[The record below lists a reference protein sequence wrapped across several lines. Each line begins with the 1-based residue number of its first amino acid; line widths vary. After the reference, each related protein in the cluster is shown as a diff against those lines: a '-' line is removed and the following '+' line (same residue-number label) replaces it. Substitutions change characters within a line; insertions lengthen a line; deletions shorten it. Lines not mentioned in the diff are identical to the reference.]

1 MTLQIKETRTFDNEA
16 DKEAAM
22 MAKIESGER
31 LEANDP
37 LMTDD
42 YRENLLNLMTMQAD
56 SELSG
61 GYGYIPFIS
70 KAPNVEEKLIVANIV
85 RDEILHGKRMYKLLE
100 DLGVDVDARVKE
112 NDIAF
117 LYRTDDSE
125 GDIGTQ
131 RLQKDKRVNIFYYPI
146 DTWMDFIMFNFCMDR
161 GAGHQLEDAVHCSY
175 APWARVQTQIF
186 KEEVVH
192 IAHGEKWVEILA
204 KDPATHDECQTTFN
218 KWFLRTMNIFGRPG
232 SSRNAL
238 YRKYRLKIR
247 DNDVVRDAFR
257 KEVTELCTKFGLT
270 VPEWKPNW

>member
-1 MTLQIKETRTFDNEA
+1 MTLQIEDTRIAGSEAKE
-16 DKEAAM
+16 EAAM
-22 MAKIESGER
+22 LEKINSGER

-42 YRENLLNLMTMQAD
+42 YRASLLNLMTMQAD

-61 GYGYIPFIS
+61 GYGYIPWIS
-70 KAPNVEEKLIVANIV
+70 QAPTIEEKLLVAGIV
-85 RDEILHGKRMYKLLE
+85 RDEILHGKRVYKLLE
-100 DLGVDVDARVKE
+100 ELGVDVDSRITE
-112 NDIAF
+112 NDQAF

-125 GDIGTQ
+125 ANIGTQ

-146 DTWMDFIMFNFCMDR
+146 DTWTDFIMFNFCMDR

-192 IAHGEKWVEILA
+192 IAHGEKWVKILA
-204 KDPATHDECQTTFN
+204 QDPITHDECQTTFN

-232 SSRNAL
+232 TKNNAL
-238 YRKYRLKIR
+238 YRKYRLKFR
-247 DNDVVRDAFR
+247 DNDEVREAFR
-257 KEVTELCTKFGLT
+257 KEVAVLCQEFGLT